1 MPASLQSVMCCAD
14 DAAKDSGVNAS
25 KPPLNVAFACIW
37 LAVESTLHSPVF
49 FLCKFRYSNWKRVN
63 DFVFS
68 IDSLQ
73 DNSFVACSHSKPIQE
88 IG

>member
-25 KPPLNVAFACIW
+25 KPPLNVAFACIR
-37 LAVESTLHSPVF
+37 LAVEGTLHSPVF
-49 FLCKFRYSNWKRVN
+49 FLCKFRYSNWYN